1 MFLFLHAPTVSA
13 ESQKPPTEAQRSGD
27 ASGLRNWN
35 HAGPGMVGRAC
46 RRRLADRRATAGV
59 GASPCCAVLCRAP
72 RMNNRLIESERG
84 SKPKMHAWDGRRRGL
99 EEWCQQFPFEGRL
112 HRSLNEKPKYI
123 QESTVRRGNFFWGPA
138 GFFSNSES
146 LLRLSSKA
154 ACFQQSYFYPVC
166 LPAFASAGICVKKR
180 S

>member
-1 MFLFLHAPTVSA
+1 
-13 ESQKPPTEAQRSGD
+13 
-27 ASGLRNWN
+27 
-35 HAGPGMVGRAC
+35 
-46 RRRLADRRATAGV
+46 
-59 GASPCCAVLCRAP
+59 
-72 RMNNRLIESERG
+72 
-84 SKPKMHAWDGRRRGL
+84 MHAWEWDGRRGL

-112 HRSLNEKPKYI
+112 HRPLNEKPKYI

-166 LPAFASAGICVKKR
+166 LPAFASAGICDLCKEAILKR
-180 S
+180 QDATASTTTYYYCTTQRKET

>member
-1 MFLFLHAPTVSA
+1 
-13 ESQKPPTEAQRSGD
+13 
-27 ASGLRNWN
+27 
-35 HAGPGMVGRAC
+35 
-46 RRRLADRRATAGV
+46 
-59 GASPCCAVLCRAP
+59 
-72 RMNNRLIESERG
+72 
-84 SKPKMHAWDGRRRGL
+84 MHAWEWDGRRGL